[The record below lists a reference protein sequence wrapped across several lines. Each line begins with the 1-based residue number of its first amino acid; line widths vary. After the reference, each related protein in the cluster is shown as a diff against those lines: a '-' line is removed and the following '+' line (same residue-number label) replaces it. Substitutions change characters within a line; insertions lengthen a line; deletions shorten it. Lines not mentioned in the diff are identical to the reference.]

1 MRIMLFRRRFLSAI
15 AFLIVISFASELP
28 AQQLEPY
35 ACTANPVGY
44 SEARDAILLDL

>member
-1 MRIMLFRRRFLSAI
+1 MLFQGCFLSAI
-15 AFLIVISFASELP
+15 AFLILVSLASELP

-35 ACTANPVGY
+35 ACANNQVGY

>member
-1 MRIMLFRRRFLSAI
+1 MLFRRCFLSAI
-15 AFLIVISFASELP
+15 AFLIFVSLASELP

-35 ACTANPVGY
+35 ACATNPVGY